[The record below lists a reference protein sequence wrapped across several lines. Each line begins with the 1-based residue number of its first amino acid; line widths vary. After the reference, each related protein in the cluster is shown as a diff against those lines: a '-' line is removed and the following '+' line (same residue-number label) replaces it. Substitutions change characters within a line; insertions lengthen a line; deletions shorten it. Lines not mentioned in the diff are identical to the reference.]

1 MHEEGCVKSPSE
13 RLHLRQKREDCKA
26 HGTE

>member
-1 MHEEGCVKSPSE
+1 MHEEGCIKSPSE
-13 RLHLRQKREDCKA
+13 RFHLRQNREDCKA